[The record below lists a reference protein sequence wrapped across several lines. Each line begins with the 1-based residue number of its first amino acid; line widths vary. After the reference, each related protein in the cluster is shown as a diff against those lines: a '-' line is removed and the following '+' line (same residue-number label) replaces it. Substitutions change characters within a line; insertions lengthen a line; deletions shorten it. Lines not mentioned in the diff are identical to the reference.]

1 MKFDTED
8 SIFELEHMNMDF
20 LEEGECIIDGAY
32 MTEKDRIGLVTNKN
46 QSILIKEDKYVSRF
60 DMSPIVKK

>member
-1 MKFDTED
+1 
-8 SIFELEHMNMDF
+8 MNMDF